1 MKGLLG
7 GEAVGV
13 PIEDVALLREAEAPA
28 CSLGALRDLRADPED
43 GEEGEEETEMIVR
56 STSAKPLPEGEGGG
70 EVVIEMF
77 VGERSR
83 QYAVEELTEEDR
95 LRSLRWIQVHGMA
108 WLETSHL
115 LDSDEI
121 PAWALAERD
130 RHLRERT
137 KLLTDQIPSVR
148 CLGH

>member
-1 MKGLLG
+1 VKGLLG

-13 PIEDVALLREAEAPA
+13 PIEDVSLLQEAEAPA
-28 CSLGALRDLRADPED
+28 CSLGALRDLGADPED
-43 GEEGEEETEMIVR
+43 GEQRDQKTEMIVR
-56 STSAKPLPEGEGGG
+56 SPSAQPFPEGQGGG

-83 QYAVEELTEEDR
+83 QYAVEELAEEDR
-95 LRSLRWIQVHGMA
+95 LRSLRWIQVHAMA
-108 WLETSHL
+108 WLETSHF
-115 LDSDEI
+115 LDPNEI

-130 RHLRERT
+130 LHLRERT

-148 CLGH
+148 RLGH

>member
-1 MKGLLG
+1 
-7 GEAVGV
+7 
-13 PIEDVALLREAEAPA
+13 
-28 CSLGALRDLRADPED
+28 
-43 GEEGEEETEMIVR
+43 MI
-56 STSAKPLPEGEGGG
+56 
-70 EVVIEMF
+70 IEMF

-83 QYAVEELTEEDR
+83 QYAVEELAEKDR

-130 RHLRERT
+130 LHLRERT
-137 KLLTDQIPSVR
+137 RALGQPHAPEHGYRDAR
-148 CLGH
+148 CYSDRCSGCDEGLEQESSYSSSGVDSKGRGRGMLPKEADGI

>member
-1 MKGLLG
+1 MKRLLW
-7 GEAVGV
+7 GEAVGM
-13 PIEDVALLREAEAPA
+13 PIEDIALLREAEAPA
-28 CSLGALRDLRADPED
+28 CTLGALRDLGADPED

-56 STSAKPLPEGEGGG
+56 SPSAQPFPEGQRGG
-70 EVVIEMF
+70 EVIIEMF

-83 QYAVEELTEEDR
+83 QYAVEELAEEDR

-115 LDSDEI
+115 LDPDEI

-130 RHLRERT
+130 LHLRERT
-137 KLLTDQIPSVR
+137 KLLTDQILSVR
-148 CLGH
+148 RLGH